1 MKRCK
6 HLGCRQAGIKSC
18 ECFGTRVVRQL
29 RYVVWAAPAHREK
42 PWAVGREVR
51 PGCLKVAAYAESKQ
65 LADLLA
71 ERLSDGDYA
80 LPT

>member
-18 ECFGTRVVRQL
+18 ECFGPKVVRRL
-29 RYVVWAAPAHREK
+29 RYVVWATPAHREK

-51 PGCLKVAAYAESKQ
+51 PGCLKVAAYAESKR
-65 LADLLA
+65 LADALA
-71 ERLSDGDYA
+71 DRLSDGEF
-80 LPT
+80 